1 MQVPSKFP
9 EGQNLVLCV
18 VGARPAHG
26 VCPDRP
32 DANDVTLQV
41 LAFDKLGR
49 EGTVSPREDHTV
61 SGNGEAPTCA
71 TRRIREVFWSKFGQ
85 VA

>member
-1 MQVPSKFP
+1 
-9 EGQNLVLCV
+9 
-18 VGARPAHG
+18 
-26 VCPDRP
+26 
-32 DANDVTLQV
+32 
-41 LAFDKLGR
+41 FDKLGR